1 MGISILKTGI
11 KIERQLDDFLNQISE
26 AGLIFK
32 SGAHAY
38 LTGDMEGLMAQ
49 LTNITEKEHRGDDLR
64 RDIETK
70 LYTKTLIPES
80 RGDVLELLESMDYL
94 LGGFKGALW
103 RFEIEGPEIPQKFHA
118 RMLELIDNVVETAE
132 AIVRSARAFFKDLS
146 SVSDHMH
153 KVSHWEK
160 ECDKTVSRLQREI
173 FHDKEL
179 RLSHRMQLASFAQK
193 LDKIADKAEDV
204 ADKLAIYVIKRS
216 L

>member
-1 MGISILKTGI
+1 MGISILKSSI
-11 KIERQLDDFLNQISE
+11 KIERQIDDFLNQISE

-32 SGAHAY
+32 SGAQAY
-38 LTGDMEGLMAQ
+38 LTGDIEGLTNQ
-49 LTNITEKEHRGDDLR
+49 LTNITEKEHRGDELR

-103 RFEIEGPEIPQKFHA
+103 RFEIEFPEIPGEFHA
-118 RMLELIDNVVETAE
+118 MFLELTDSVVHTAE
-132 AIVRSARAFFKDLS
+132 AIVLSARAFFKDTP
-146 SVSDHMH
+146 SVTDHMH
-153 KVSHWEK
+153 KVSYWER
-160 ECDKTVSRLQREI
+160 ECDKTVSRLQRNI
-173 FHDKEL
+173 FRDDTL
-179 RLSHRMQLASFAQK
+179 RLSHKMQLSSFAQK

>member
-1 MGISILKTGI
+1 MGINILRSSI
-11 KIERQLDDFLNQISE
+11 KIEKQIDEFLNQISE

-32 SGAHAY
+32 SGAEVY
-38 LTGDMEGLMAQ
+38 LAGDTHGLEAR
-49 LTNITEKEHRGDDLR
+49 LADITKKEHRGDELR
-64 RDIETK
+64 RTIETQ

-103 RFEIEGPEIPQKFHA
+103 RFEIEAPEIPITFHA
-118 RMLELIDNVVETAE
+118 GILELTDNVVKTAE
-132 AIVRSARAFFKDLS
+132 AIVLSARAFFKDIS
-146 SVSDHMH
+146 TVTDHMH
-153 KVSHWEK
+153 KVSYWET
-160 ECDKTVSRLQREI
+160 ECDKTVSRLQRDI
-173 FHDKEL
+173 FRDNTL
-179 RLSHRMQLASFAQK
+179 RLSHQMQIRDFAQS

>member
-1 MGISILKTGI
+1 MGINILRSSI
-11 KIERQLDDFLNQISE
+11 KIESQIDDFLNQISE

-32 SGAHAY
+32 SGAEAY
-38 LTGDMEGLMAQ
+38 LADNIEGLEIK
-49 LTNITEKEHRGDDLR
+49 LKDITKKEHRGDNLR
-64 RDIETK
+64 RAIEAQ

-103 RFEIEGPEIPQKFHA
+103 RFEIESPEIPEKFHA
-118 RMLELIDNVVETAE
+118 SFLELTDHVVKTAE
-132 AIVRSARAFFKDLS
+132 AIVLSARAFFKDIS
-146 SVSDHMH
+146 TVTNHMH
-153 KVSHWEK
+153 KVSYWET
-160 ECDKTVSRLQREI
+160 ECDKTVSCLQRDI
-173 FHDKEL
+173 FRDESLH
-179 RLSHRMQLASFAQK
+179 LSHKMQLRDFARS